1 MLANSLI
8 RRANVGGMMLRSSF
22 VSPLALRPMQTPM
35 FQTVR
40 ALSTVGLWKFRPYAG
55 SNLASSTLAPM
66 LSGASLTTLSL
77 FVAPPVQIAQM
88 AITVPTVL
96 GATYLTILAGQRLG
110 SGGAYQHN
118 YFSMFLYLVMS
129 FLPVPCYQN
138 LFADLLF
145 TSFWL
150 TVSYFAIGMLPEL
163 VLKEYSIALFVVAF
177 MMPLFPLA
185 FTFMPL
191 MNTRSYLLL

>member
-1 MLANSLI
+1 MLANSLV
-8 RRANVGGMMLRSSF
+8 RRLPLGGMMARNNFTTQLVLRSTQ
-22 VSPLALRPMQTPM
+22 APM
-35 FQTVR
+35 FQASR
-40 ALSTVGLWKFRPYAG
+40 AISTVGLWKLRPYAG
-55 SNLASSTLAPM
+55 SNLASTTLSPM
-66 LSGASLTTLSL
+66 MSGVSLTTLSL
-77 FVAPPVQIAQM
+77 FVAPPAQIAQM

-129 FLPVPCYQN
+129 FLPVPCFQN
-138 LFADLLF
+138 LFADLMF

>member
-1 MLANSLI
+1 MARNNFSSQL
-8 RRANVGGMMLRSSF
+8 VLRST
-22 VSPLALRPMQTPM
+22 QTPM
-35 FQTVR
+35 FQASR
-40 ALSTVGLWKFRPYAG
+40 AISTVGLWKLRPYAG
-55 SNLASSTLAPM
+55 SNLASTTLSPM
-66 LSGASLTTLSL
+66 MSGVSLTTLSL
-77 FVAPPVQIAQM
+77 FVAPPAQIAQM

-129 FLPVPCYQN
+129 FLPVPCFQN
-138 LFADLLF
+138 LFADLMF

>member
-1 MLANSLI
+1 MHCHGFGSRLSEPC
-8 RRANVGGMMLRSSF
+8 F
-22 VSPLALRPMQTPM
+22 KPM
-35 FQTVR
+35 FVQTSR
-40 ALSTVGLWKFRPYAG
+40 ALSTVGMWKLRPYAG
-55 SNLASSTLAPM
+55 SNLAATTLSPM
-66 LSGASLTTLSL
+66 LSGVSLTTLSL
-77 FVAPPVQIAQM
+77 FVAPPAQIAQL

-96 GATYLTILAGQRLG
+96 GASYLTILAGQRLG

-129 FLPVPCYQN
+129 FLPVPCFQN
-138 LFADLLF
+138 LFADLMF

>member
-1 MLANSLI
+1 MARNSFGFSP
-8 RRANVGGMMLRSSF
+8 VSRSLQ
-22 VSPLALRPMQTPM
+22 SPL
-35 FQTVR
+35 FQTSR
-40 ALSTVGLWKFRPYAG
+40 AISTVGMWKFRPYAG
-55 SNLASSTLAPM
+55 SNLTSTALTPM
-66 LSGASLTTLSL
+66 LSGVSLTTLSL
-77 FVAPPVQIAQM
+77 FVAPPAQIAQM

-110 SGGAYQHN
+110 SGGAFQHN

-129 FLPVPCYQN
+129 FLPVPCFQN
-138 LFADLLF
+138 LFADLMF

-163 VLKEYSIALFVVAF
+163 VLKEYSVALFVVAF

>member
-1 MLANSLI
+1 MARNNFTTQL
-8 RRANVGGMMLRSSF
+8 VLRSTQ
-22 VSPLALRPMQTPM
+22 APM
-35 FQTVR
+35 FQASR
-40 ALSTVGLWKFRPYAG
+40 AISTVGLWKLRPYAG
-55 SNLASSTLAPM
+55 SNLASTTLSPM
-66 LSGASLTTLSL
+66 MSGVSLTTLSL
-77 FVAPPVQIAQM
+77 FVAPPAQIAQM

-129 FLPVPCYQN
+129 FLPVPCFQN
-138 LFADLLF
+138 LFADLMF